1 MRIQINEATS
11 PSIIPGT
18 IFDLSST
25 QLIPG
30 AKVNIQTDVAAYDFE
45 IEEIEVLPQGQ
56 YKASNSNNIVIFTV
70 LPD

>member
-18 IFDLSST
+18 IFEIGSA
-25 QLIPG
+25 QLAPG
-30 AKVNIQTDVAAYDFE
+30 VKVNIQTEIASYSFE
-45 IEEIEVLPQGQ
+45 IEEIEALGQGQ